1 MKYISTR
8 GKSPELNFC
17 DVLLGGLAPDGGLYL
32 PKMYPKFTKNDF
44 INLNITKTLIPRSLH
59 KKQLLKTS
67 NSQTTMMRTSI
78 SPMWNKIKRQ
88 CTYFEFNVR

>member
-32 PKMYPKFTKNDF
+32 PKTYPKFNKNDF
-44 INLNITKTLIPRSLH
+44 HRRANLRKGFV
-59 KKQLLKTS
+59 
-67 NSQTTMMRTSI
+67 
-78 SPMWNKIKRQ
+78 
-88 CTYFEFNVR
+88 Y

>member
-32 PKMYPKFTKNDF
+32 PKSYPKFTKNDLNLMRSMSYQDLAFSIFEKSIF
-44 INLNITKTLIPRSLH
+44 ISSTPFEASSKVSPFNLSNILIMVNLYS
-59 KKQLLKTS
+59 
-67 NSQTTMMRTSI
+67 
-78 SPMWNKIKRQ
+78 
-88 CTYFEFNVR
+88 Y